1 MFHVVRKGRKSHGH
15 SQRRAPSWI
24 PGSRVSFIS
33 LSNYRDIHQ
42 KLIRFIFRE
51 YILTRN
57 ITTAAPQPQL
67 GVGVRQGNNLVTGEL
82 NVSPGTPLQ
91 MEIFLDNSS
100 APVYGILVTHM
111 QVTDTK
117 AQEETIIY
125 NG

>member
-1 MFHVVRKGRKSHGH
+1 MKIKF
-15 SQRRAPSWI
+15 
-24 PGSRVSFIS
+24 
-33 LSNYRDIHQ
+33 N
-42 KLIRFIFRE
+42 FRE
-51 YILTRN
+51 YILTEN

-100 APVYGILVTHM
+100 APVYGILVNHM